1 MKKWRC
7 VKNWCK
13 NVGGDASVCRS
24 ACACCQAILDRVECG
39 LKNGGKA
46 IALERKSRAEAGGRR
61 GGISAGRA
69 NAASFNRE
77 KQIDSACSM
86 PRSTNGWMDGVGGTR
101 KSSALLVRPLD
112 GVTPSHYRTRHLRK
126 SPTRQTQSERH
137 ANNPRRTDDRY
148 VTIKSLSLF

>member
-24 ACACCQAILDRVECG
+24 ACDCCQAILDRVECG

-77 KQIDSACSM
+77 KQIDSACLDR
-86 PRSTNGWMDGVGGTR
+86 PTDGWMGWEERERAVHCL
-101 KSSALLVRPLD
+101 SARWTASRPF
-112 GVTPSHYRTRHLRK
+112 TIAPAI
-126 SPTRQTQSERH
+126 SERVPR
-137 ANNPRRTDDRY
+137 AKPNPRGTLTTRDERT
-148 VTIKSLSLF
+148 TAM

>member
-1 MKKWRC
+1 MEVCQKLVQECR
-7 VKNWCK
+7 
-13 NVGGDASVCRS
+13 GRGDASVSRS
-24 ACACCQAILDRVECG
+24 ACDCCQAILDRVECG

-77 KQIDSACSM
+77 KQIDSACLDRRM
-86 PRSTNGWMDGVGGTR
+86 DGWMGREERERAVHCL
-101 KSSALLVRPLD
+101 SARPLD
-112 GVTPSHYRTRHLRK
+112 SVTPSHYRTRHLRK

>member
-24 ACACCQAILDRVECG
+24 ACDCCQAILDRVECG

-77 KQIDSACSM
+77 KQIDSAC
-86 PRSTNGWMDGVGGTR
+86 
-101 KSSALLVRPLD
+101 LD
-112 GVTPSHYRTRHLRK
+112 
-126 SPTRQTQSERH
+126 
-137 ANNPRRTDDRY
+137 RRTDGWMGWEERERA
-148 VTIKSLSLF
+148 VHCLSAPPPVGRRHAHSLSHPPSPKESHAPNPIREAR

>member
-1 MKKWRC
+1 ME
-7 VKNWCK
+7 
-13 NVGGDASVCRS
+13 VCEKLVQECRGRRLGLGLS
-24 ACACCQAILDRVECG
+24 EFMRQSGAGCSQAILDRVE
-39 LKNGGKA
+39 NGGKA

-101 KSSALLVRPLD
+101 KSSALLVRPAARWTASRP
-112 GVTPSHYRTRHLRK
+112 VTIAPAI
-126 SPTRQTQSERH
+126 SERVPR
-137 ANNPRRTDDRY
+137 AKPNPRGTLTTRDGRT
-148 VTIKSLSLF
+148 TAM